1 MGGTYMRKSSYVEI
15 RDTRLYIERIGE
27 GYPIII
33 LHGGFGFDMR
43 FFDDCLDPLGEYF
56 ELIYVDLRGQGLSDE
71 VSLETITLDNMALD
85 VVELAK
91 MLDVTQPAASQHIKI
106 LRNVGLLEPKKEGY
120 HVYYYI
126 NKDVLRA
133 YKKDFNALYDMAFQK
148 CKNYPDCGAYK
159 K

>member
-1 MGGTYMRKSSYVEI
+1 MVTPPEI
-15 RDTRLYIERIGE
+15 VKKMAECFKALGDPTRLM
-27 GYPIII
+27 IIK
-33 LHGGFGFDMR
+33 L
-43 FFDDCLDPLGEYF
+43 LA
-56 ELIYVDLRGQGLSDE
+56 S
-71 VSLETITLDNMALD
+71 NMED
-85 VVELAK
+85 KICVVELAK